1 VASPARRVANANAKG
16 IAVDDLRVA
25 SADKLVSEL
34 LCEDPDLRDIIEE
47 FVDGLSDRIVH
58 LKLAFD
64 ELDWSQLRTLAHRLK
79 GAGGSY
85 GYPQI
90 SQLAARMEQN
100 FKTHRADDF
109 DTQIHQLER
118 LASAAHAG
126 LQDG

>member
-1 VASPARRVANANAKG
+1 MNDPRVTS
-16 IAVDDLRVA
+16 D
-25 SADKLVSEL
+25 DKLVSEL
-34 LCEDPDLRDIIEE
+34 LCEDPDLHDIIEE

-85 GYPQI
+85 GYPDI

-100 FKTHRADDF
+100 FKTHRANDF
-109 DTQIHQLER
+109 DTQIHQLEG
-118 LASAAHAG
+118 LASAARAG

>member
-1 VASPARRVANANAKG
+1 MATTNAKG
-16 IAVDDLRVA
+16 SAVNDSRV
-25 SADKLVSEL
+25 SSGDKLVSEL
-34 LCEDPDLRDIIEE
+34 LCEDPDLHDIVEE

-85 GYPQI
+85 GYPDI
-90 SQLAARMEQN
+90 SQLAAQMEQD
-100 FKTHRADDF
+100 FKTHRTGDF
-109 DTQIHQLER
+109 DTQIHQLES
-118 LASAAHAG
+118 LTAAAHAG

>member
-1 VASPARRVANANAKG
+1 MASPARRVTTANAKG
-16 IAVDDLRVA
+16 IAVNDPRV
-25 SADKLVSEL
+25 SSDDKLVSEL
-34 LCEDPDLRDIIEE
+34 LCEDPDLHDIIEE

-85 GYPQI
+85 GYPEI

-109 DTQIHQLER
+109 DAQIHQLES
-118 LASAAHAG
+118 LASAAHTG